1 MEKVWVR
8 DVGPRDGLQNQTQ
21 VLDTKQR
28 LQLIQALLS
37 AGLTQI
43 EVGAFVSPRAVPAM
57 AGSDRVVSALAN
69 TAGEFSVLIP
79 NEKGYDLAT
88 AAGARHIAIV
98 VASSETMNQ
107 KNIGM
112 SNEQAFRF
120 AKTVLTRASHDGVHA
135 SCYIATAWEC
145 PFEGSIN
152 EDIILQQAEV
162 LIAAGA
168 KEIVLADTIGAA
180 TPQQSATLTNR
191 LCREFGSALIA
202 CHFHDTRG
210 MGIANAYAALESGV
224 RRFDASIAGLG
235 GCPFAPGASGN
246 IATEDLVLMLNQQGY
261 DTGISL
267 ADLATAARLTRQLLP
282 GVGVAKSTQWIE
294 RQIEKG
300 AL

>member
-8 DVGPRDGLQNQTQ
+8 DVGPRDGLQNQKQ
-21 VLDTKQR
+21 VLDPEQR

-57 AGSDRVVSALAN
+57 AGSDHVVSALAN
-69 TAGEFSVLIP
+69 TAGKFSVLIP

-120 AKTVLTRASHDGVHA
+120 ANTVLASAHRDGVHA

-145 PFEGSIN
+145 PFEGAIN

-180 TPQQSATLTNR
+180 TPHQSANLTGK
-191 LCREFGSALIA
+191 LCRKFDSDVIA

-267 ADLATAARLTRQLLP
+267 AGLAAAARLTRQWLP
-282 GVGVAKSTQWIE
+282 GVGLAKSTQWIE